1 MPPYLPNQTIK
12 QPESLTQFIAEEEW
26 MMKTSRSPNGQG
38 PIRRVGWAV
47 LALAAMVMAPGASAA
62 DPEVPGITRGAVTG
76 QTTAKGYEHPNQY
89 LFRMPKPIAENMEP
103 VMVHPDPE

>member
-1 MPPYLPNQTIK
+1 
-12 QPESLTQFIAEEEW
+12 
-26 MMKTSRSPNGQG
+26 MKTSRSPNGQG